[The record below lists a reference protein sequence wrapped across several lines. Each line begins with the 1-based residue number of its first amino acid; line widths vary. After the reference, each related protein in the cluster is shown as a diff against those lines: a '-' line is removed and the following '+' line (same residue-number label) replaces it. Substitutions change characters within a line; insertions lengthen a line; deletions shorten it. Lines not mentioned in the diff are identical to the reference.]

1 MIRYRIQITK
11 LVVHDKIQ
19 EERRTLKLKLK
30 IKGDVGD
37 MMKLRVYSQR
47 GF

>member
-11 LVVHDKIQ
+11 QVVHDKIQ
-19 EERRTLKLKLK
+19 EERRILKLKLK
-30 IKGDVGD
+30 IKADVGY
-37 MMKLRVYSQR
+37 MIKLRVYSQR